1 MIGVLGGEPALRH
14 ACSRAGCDAEASWA
28 ILWRNPRIH
37 GEDRRKTWLACDEH
51 CAYLQDFL
59 EARSFPLEV
68 LPLSELLARTSPEEH
83 LS

>member
-51 CAYLQDFL
+51 REYLREFL
-59 EARSFPLEV
+59 AARSFPLEV
-68 LPLSELLARTSPEEH
+68 LTVAEMESRG
-83 LS
+83 